1 MKPPSEAKFSG
12 SFRKSEPD
20 PRAAER
26 TKAVRVAQAAFIPS
40 ERVLTLRVRAAESAA
55 TMPSGVPRVLHLSL
69 RGGVG
74 ADAADDADERRA
86 SITKLLD
93 SAFSEAVQNAA
104 AAAS

>member
-1 MKPPSEAKFSG
+1 M
-12 SFRKSEPD
+12 
-20 PRAAER
+20 
-26 TKAVRVAQAAFIPS
+26 RVAPAAFIPS